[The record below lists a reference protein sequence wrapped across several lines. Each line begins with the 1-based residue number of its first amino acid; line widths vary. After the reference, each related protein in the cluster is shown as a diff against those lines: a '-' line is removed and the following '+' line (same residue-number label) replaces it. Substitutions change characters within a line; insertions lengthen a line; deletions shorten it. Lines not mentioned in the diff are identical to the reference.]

1 MENMISTT
9 RKSWTPKL
17 NNLMF
22 WLVLKKIIKII
33 SGNIIQGNS
42 LNTIYS
48 SRTYKGLPDSE
59 QAGYSLSEIFRS
71 TKLVKVRAKSK
82 HRMHLN
88 CMRTLY
94 IIGWR

>member
-1 MENMISTT
+1 MISMT

-17 NNLMF
+17 SNLMF
-22 WLVLKKIIKII
+22 WLVLKNVMKVI

-42 LNTIYS
+42 LNTIYN
-48 SRTYKGLPDSE
+48 SRKYKGLPDSE
-59 QAGYSLSEIFRS
+59 QAGYSLSEIFGS

-88 CMRTLY
+88 CMRILY
-94 IIGWR
+94 MIAWW